1 MPFLFV
7 PVQYLEHQGSDPLLE
22 VSGGHQPCPRYTPA
36 LLACIARKA
45 RCLAAFAVARGWAA
59 TAEVRGA
66 AAAGRYPRLTGC
78 RCHLKLQLPS
88 TFYKCNSSPHLPTL
102 QLLLPAVSA
111 DGANCSNHFFHS
123 DTALGKCGDKAIFNK
138 SAHVRH
144 ALLLFQGKISICLP
158 SQGMRNDY
166 FN

>member
-111 DGANCSNHFFHS
+111 DGASAAQAV
-123 DTALGKCGDKAIFNK
+123 ALMDACCPDGLT
-138 SAHVRH
+138 
-144 ALLLFQGKISICLP
+144 LLHLAVGTGSVELLGVLAAWGAAGRRGGRP
-158 SQGMRNDY
+158 RR
-166 FN
+166 